1 MTRRA
6 KLLRSIPTPQASGA
20 TLAGLSFYEIA
31 NNPRLLKQM
40 TCEAGQDLTHTEQ
53 VLKLERLRARPS
65 IQESID
71 ALDDEIAEMDK
82 LL

>member
-6 KLLRSIPTPQASGA
+6 KLLRSIPTPQV
-20 TLAGLSFYEIA
+20 GLSFYEIA

-53 VLKLERLRARPS
+53 VLKLERLKAKPS
-65 IQESID
+65 IQDSID
-71 ALDDEIAEMDK
+71 ALDAEIAEMDK